1 MSEQKQETT
10 DRTEELRALLRERIL
25 VIDGAMGTTIREYNL
40 TEEDI
45 RGERFKDAKKD
56 LKNNGDLFSLTRPDI
71 ISDIHKRFLEAG
83 ADIIETNTF
92 SATSLGQHEFFVDD
106 PRDSGGRKDPAFF
119 EKIVEDKFLNDLA
132 REINVESARQCR
144 EQADAVAKATGK
156 PRFVAGAIGPLT
168 VSLSNTPDADDASF
182 RAVTFDQ
189 VKTAYAGQVRALI
202 AGGVDILLVETIF
215 DSLNAK
221 AALVAIQEVF
231 DEDKVRLPIMISA
244 AVGRGGE
251 TMISAQTVQAFWH
264 SVRHVKPLAVGL
276 NCSLGPDLM
285 RPFLAELGD
294 EADCFVSVYP
304 NAGLPNPLAKTGFDL
319 EPCHM
324 GDFLKEFAA
333 EGLIN
338 LAGGCCGNTPDHIAT
353 ITKSVAGLAP
363 RQLPEPLSKDAH
375 RPMMLSGSLPF
386 IYDSDTFMMIGE
398 RTNVAGS
405 PRFAKMIKED
415 RYEDAVAVARQ
426 QVENGANVIDVC
438 MDEGM
443 IDGVAAMTKF
453 LHLLAAEPEIA
464 KVPIMVD
471 SSKWEVIEAGLK
483 CLQGKGIVNSISLKE
498 GEEKFRE
505 QAKRILEFGA
515 AVVVMAFDEK
525 GQADNYDR
533 RVEVCGRAYR
543 ILVDEVGFPREDII
557 FDPNVLTV
565 GTGMEEHADYAVDF
579 IKATKWIKEN
589 LPHAK
594 VSGGVSNISFSFRG
608 NNVVREA
615 MHSSFLFH
623 AIEAGLDMGIVNAGM
638 LEVYEE
644 IPKDLLELV
653 EDVLLNRRPDAT
665 ERLVD
670 HGEKLKAE
678 GASQKEVKVEEA
690 AWRKETVGKRLEHA
704 LVKGIDTFIEEDTE
718 EARQKL
724 GRPLHVI
731 EGPLMDGMSVVGDLF
746 GAGKMF
752 LPQVVKSA
760 RVMKKAVAYLQPF
773 MEAEKSE
780 GEAQSAGKIVM
791 ATVKGDVHDIGKN
804 IVGVVLAC
812 NNYEVIDLGVMVQS
826 EKILQTAR
834 EVGADVIGLSGLI
847 TPSLDEMIHVAKE
860 MKREGVDLPLLIGGA
875 TTSRKH
881 TAVKIAPAGDVPVIH
896 VLDASRAVGVVS
908 SLLSDEQKAGFIK
921 ENADNQEELRAEHEG
936 RRDRKPLAS
945 LADARANKAS
955 FDWNADDIPSP
966 AFTGS
971 RVIEDVA
978 LEDLVEFIDWTPFF
992 HTWELR
998 GRYPAI
1004 LEKNDKAKELFDDAQ
1019 TLLKRIIS
1027 EKLLTPKAVYGFFPA
1042 NSVGDDVELYADESR
1057 SEVLTTFHF
1066 LRQQLAKNGSQP
1078 NLCLADFIAPKAPD
1092 PGSQHSSNT
1101 NSQLPD
1107 HLGAFAVTVGHG
1119 TDELCAEFEEDQDD
1133 YHSILTKALA
1143 DRLAEA
1149 YAEFLHKRARE
1160 EWGYGRDEQLSND
1173 ALIKEEYRGIRPAA
1187 GYPACPDHTE
1197 KQTLWTL
1204 LDVESQTGIKLTESC
1219 AMWPAASV
1227 SGLYFAHP
1235 ESRYFTVGQLDR
1247 DQIEDYGARKGME
1260 LTEVERWLSPYLN
1273 YETS

>member
-1 MSEQKQETT
+1 MSELKQNTT

-56 LKNNGDLFSLTRPDI
+56 LKNNGDLLSLTRPDI

-644 IPKDLLELV
+644 IPKNLLELV